1 MTSRLN
7 LALLT
12 AAAALTLQSPAA
24 AQNSD
29 VTGLW
34 RTPVDGGGLVRLTP
48 CGGDICGTVVDSPRL
63 RTHPDQRDVNNRD
76 PDQRHRPL
84 RGLRMLRATPEGGG
98 RWGDGWV
105 YNPEDGRTYRGS
117 LRLLSNGQLRLTAC
131 VVAPLCR
138 TQTWTKVRED

>member
-48 CGGDICGTVVDSPRL
+48 CGGGRQQGQVQSARHAGTPCG
-63 RTHPDQRDVNNRD
+63 
-76 PDQRHRPL
+76 
-84 RGLRMLRATPEGGG
+84 
-98 RWGDGWV
+98 
-105 YNPEDGRTYRGS
+105 
-117 LRLLSNGQLRLTAC
+117 
-131 VVAPLCR
+131 
-138 TQTWTKVRED
+138 